1 MGKLLDLLQRAFGR
15 SPAVDGVAISAVG
28 SESASCPSCNATLV
42 KFPLRKIACPHC
54 GQPIYSRTRPSDG
67 RKVLLSEAQAAI
79 VEEQWAAKN
88 GTLVQLRAE
97 RSRAENARDELRSK
111 FGRNPSEND
120 VRWKLLNEDAIT
132 HASDGNI
139 GLYRNTRFEMSEL
152 LRKEGRGLQSLH
164 LLLAVCYL
172 DANGPQNTSGWGD
185 MKHEWF
191 SLGQA
196 FLAPGILGRTGSLID
211 GLGLSE
217 AEVYQHFLAATKT
230 YASWPGI
237 VLSPDKAWK
246 AIWGALNSSAEGR

>member
-1 MGKLLDLLQRAFGR
+1 MGKLLDLLHRAFGR
-15 SPAVDGVAISAVG
+15 GTAVDGVAISAVG

-42 KFPLRKIACPHC
+42 KFPLRKIACPQC
-54 GQPIYSRTRPSDG
+54 DQPIYSRTRPSDG
-67 RKVLLSEAQAAI
+67 RKVLLSEAQVAI

-97 RSRAENARDELRSK
+97 RSRVENARDELRSK
-111 FGRNPSEND
+111 FGRDPSEND
-120 VRWKLLNEDAIT
+120 VRWKVLTENAIT
-132 HASDGNI
+132 NASDGNI

-152 LRKEGRGLQSLH
+152 LRKEGRSLQSLH

-185 MKHEWF
+185 MERKWF
-191 SLGQA
+191 SLSEA
-196 FLAPGILGRTGSLID
+196 FLAPGILSRTGKLID

-217 AEVYQHFLAATKT
+217 AEVFHHFITATKA

-237 VLSPDKAWK
+237 VLSPDDAWK
-246 AIWGALNSSAEGR
+246 AIWGALNSSTEGR